1 MKLYCSH
8 TSPFARKVRVLI
20 REKGATAHVT
30 EESVSAMED
39 PASLHQA
46 NPLGKVP
53 ALILHDGSSYFDS
66 PLICEYLDV
75 TLEGPSMIPA
85 SHVERFRVLRHQ
97 ALADGIM
104 DAAVSIV
111 FERNRPEVQRS
122 DLWIGRWSR
131 AIERSLAVLDDEVV
145 SLDGP
150 VDLGSI
156 AVGAALGYL
165 EFRHGHLGWQEKQT
179 ELAGWWRDL
188 AKRPSFAETA
198 PPA

>member
-8 TSPFARKVRVLI
+8 TSPFARKVRVLV
-20 REKGATAHVT
+20 REKGALARVT
-30 EESVSAMED
+30 EETISAMED
-39 PASLHQA
+39 PATLHEA

-53 ALILHDGSSYFDS
+53 ALILPDGSSYFDS

-75 TLEGPSMIPA
+75 TLEGPSMIPG

-104 DAAVSIV
+104 DAAVSLI
-111 FERNRPEVQRS
+111 FERARPEAQRS
-122 DLWIGRWSR
+122 EMWMGRWQR
-131 AIERSLAVLDDEVV
+131 AIERSLGLLEDEVV

-150 VDLGSI
+150 VDLGVI

-165 EFRHGHLGWQEKQT
+165 DFRHGALGWQERQT

-188 AKRPSFAETA
+188 AKRPSFVETA